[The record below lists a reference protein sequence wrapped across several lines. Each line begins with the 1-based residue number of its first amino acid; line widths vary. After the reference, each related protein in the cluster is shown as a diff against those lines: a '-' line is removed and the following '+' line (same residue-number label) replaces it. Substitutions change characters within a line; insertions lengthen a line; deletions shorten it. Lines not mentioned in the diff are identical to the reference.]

1 MYPIRPLP
9 APPRAPADAATTS
22 AVPTRQ
28 TVSRRHMPRSYP
40 EPRGGVTAIPVER
53 FEERPGV
60 RRVFQT
66 SETPTPQRK
75 QTPAELA
82 AELGIH
88 PSTLNVWLRRT
99 FPRSRSQHRRRWVL
113 TEAQRQAAYAHFG
126 RRRVKK
132 PQDGA
137 GPELPTLA
145 ASNGARRNGFGPP
158 NGNGGEWREGGQPGG
173 GGPPPPPPPP

>member
-99 FPRSRSQHRRRWVL
+99 FPRSRSQQRRRWVL
-113 TEAQRQAAYAHFG
+113 TDAQRRAAYAHFG
-126 RRRVKK
+126 RRRAQKLQ
-132 PQDGA
+132 QDGA
-137 GPELPTLA
+137 AAGLPRIA
-145 ASNGARRNGFGPP
+145 ASNGAHRNGGSP
-158 NGNGGEWREGGQPGG
+158 N
-173 GGPPPPPPPP
+173 